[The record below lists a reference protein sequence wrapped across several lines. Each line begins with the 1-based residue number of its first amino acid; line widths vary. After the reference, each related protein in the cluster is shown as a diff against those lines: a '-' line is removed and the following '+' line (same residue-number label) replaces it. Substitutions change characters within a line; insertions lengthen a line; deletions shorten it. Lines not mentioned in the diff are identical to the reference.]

1 MEQKTKPKY
10 HLTRI
15 KLGNLDHI
23 LNSFQRRVGK
33 GTEAMQRTRNQQ
45 CMPSGKLKG
54 KFSPWLYRKN
64 GVFPDKVT
72 SRKKKN
78 LENYN
83 LDKIT
88 KGMIQ

>member
-1 MEQKTKPKY
+1 
-10 HLTRI
+10 
-15 KLGNLDHI
+15 
-23 LNSFQRRVGK
+23 
-33 GTEAMQRTRNQQ
+33 
-45 CMPSGKLKG
+45 MPSGKLKG